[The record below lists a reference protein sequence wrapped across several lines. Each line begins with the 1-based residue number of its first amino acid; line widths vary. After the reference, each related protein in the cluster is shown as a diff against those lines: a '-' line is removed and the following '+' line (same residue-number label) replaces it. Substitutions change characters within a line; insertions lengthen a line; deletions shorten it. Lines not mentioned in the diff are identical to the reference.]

1 MLYLLDANVL
11 ITANNTYYPRERVPE
26 YWDWLVNCGTQ
37 GQVKVPR
44 EIYEEIIQGKDPK
57 GHEDPLKIW
66 LEGNKNALL
75 FDEEVDVG
83 LVKQVLDLGYA
94 PGLDDVE
101 IERIGADP
109 FLIAYALIDPTQ
121 RRVITAEVSR
131 PKAQRANRKI
141 PDVCKTL
148 GFKSLTTFDLIAA
161 LDFTTDWQ
169 RRAAASA
176 SDDA

>member
-26 YWDWLVNCGTQ
+26 FWDWLVNCGTQ

-44 EIYEEIIQGKDPK
+44 EIYEEIIKGKDPK
-57 GHEDPLKIW
+57 GYEDPLKTW
-66 LEGNKNALL
+66 LKENKDALL
-75 FDEEVDVG
+75 FDEEVDVR
-83 LVKQVLDLGYA
+83 LFKQVLALGYA
-94 PGLDDVE
+94 PDLNDVE
-101 IERIGADP
+101 IERIGAAP
-109 FLIAYALIDPTQ
+109 FLIAYAVIDPTQ

-141 PDVCKTL
+141 PDVCKIM
-148 GFKSLTTFDLIAA
+148 GCKSLTTFDLIGA

-169 RRAAASA
+169 QRRAAASK
-176 SDDA
+176 